1 MTEPGCAALDGDLE
15 REQVGLAVR
24 GRIDERVEPVA
35 VGLVAVQ
42 REVLDRRDHALA
54 LDPGDRLAGEH
65 AAEQRVLGQVLEVA
79 PVARVA
85 REVDAAGEHH
95 VEAAAARL
103 AADHRAR
110 GARQRRVEARAQGD
124 ARRQRGRGVA
134 RPVARVGDAE
144 ARVAHQQRR
153 DAEALA
159 RPGRSPRSSGRRR
172 GCARRGRGG
181 TRWSPMT
188 LTRSEKRSSSVICA
202 SVSRARSSGVTARL
216 LPARARGELASPAPL
231 CDGPHSAPVAAVRR
245 WRPFVIAG

>member
-85 REVDAAGEHH
+85 REVDAARQHH

-124 ARRQRGRGVA
+124 AGRQRGGGVA

-153 DAEALA
+153 DAEALDPRDVA
-159 RPGRSPRSSGRRR
+159 RAHRDAR
-172 GCARRGRGG
+172 GDALVAVGHDVAGPHDADEEREALLVGHLGLGLAGSFVGG
-181 TRWSPMT
+181 H
-188 LTRSEKRSSSVICA
+188 
-202 SVSRARSSGVTARL
+202 ARL

-231 CDGPHSAPVAAVRR
+231 CDGPHSAPAAAV
-245 WRPFVIAG
+245 GG